1 MKKNTP
7 EQQLKL
13 LCSLII
19 REHSSMK
26 MVVMIHFG
34 RMAVI

>member
-13 LCSLII
+13 L
-19 REHSSMK
+19 SSMK